1 MNEILHEDF
10 LKKEDEKDK
19 WVEYWVVLRNGV
31 LYFYDE
37 QTELWHEYCDKIE
50 ITANARCSVVRR
62 RTYSHRFRLATEEGT
77 WLLKCHTNLQRHRW
91 MHAIDLAV
99 KEISSAATA
108 ELAPVPGTPRAG
120 CYYERDLFGRS
131 MRREI
136 RRQREATSENN
147 NNTLEELSLNLDLE
161 KGAKRERQTST
172 RKTSKV
178 KKSPQKDKDSSIAFE
193 SLLCGDPDLGSPVEN
208 LAFSDEEVGVD
219 GNTKMRSIRSAP
231 VAKLICVESASQS
244 K

>member
-1 MNEILHEDF
+1 MNETLHEDF

-19 WVEYWVVLRNGV
+19 WVEYWVVLRNCA

-50 ITANARCSVVRR
+50 LTANARCSVVRR
-62 RTYSHRFRLATEEGT
+62 RTYSHRFKLVTEEGM

-99 KEISSAATA
+99 REISSA
-108 ELAPVPGTPRAG
+108 PMPGTPRG

-136 RRQREATSENN
+136 RRQREAACENN
-147 NNTLEELSLNLDLE
+147 NNALEELSLNLDLE
-161 KGAKRERQTST
+161 KGTMSERQTST
-172 RKTSKV
+172 RKTSKL
-178 KKSPQKDKDSSIAFE
+178 KKSPQKDKESSAAFE
-193 SLLCGDPDLGSPVEN
+193 SLLCGDKDLGSPVEN

-219 GNTKMRSIRSAP
+219 GNAKMRSIRSAP
-231 VAKLICVESASQS
+231 VAKLICVESASKS
-244 K
+244 KQD

>member
-1 MNEILHEDF
+1 MNETLHEDF

-62 RTYSHRFRLATEEGT
+62 RTYSHRFRLVTEEGT

-99 KEISSAATA
+99 KEISSSATV
-108 ELAPVPGTPRAG
+108 ELAPTPGTQRG

-136 RRQREATSENN
+136 RRQREAASENN

-161 KGAKRERQTST
+161 KVTKRERQTST
-172 RKTSKV
+172 RKTSKL
-178 KKSPQKDKDSSIAFE
+178 KRSPQKDKESSVAFE

-208 LAFSDEEVGVD
+208 LAFSDDEVGVD

-231 VAKLICVESASQS
+231 VAKLICVESASKS

>member
-1 MNEILHEDF
+1 MNETIHEDF
-10 LKKEDEKDK
+10 LKREDEKDK

-50 ITANARCSVVRR
+50 VTANARCSVVRR
-62 RTYSHRFRLATEEGT
+62 RTYSHRFKLVTEEGT

-99 KEISSAATA
+99 KESSSAAT
-108 ELAPVPGTPRAG
+108 ELEAMRGPRD
-120 CYYERDLFGRS
+120 CYYEKDLFGRS
-131 MRREI
+131 IRREI
-136 RRQREATSENN
+136 RRQCEAASENN
-147 NNTLEELSLNLDLE
+147 NNTLEELNLNLDLE
-161 KGAKRERQTST
+161 KGARRERRTST
-172 RKTSKV
+172 SGKTSKL
-178 KKSPQKDKDSSIAFE
+178 KKSPRKDKESSIAFE
-193 SLLCGDPDLGSPVEN
+193 SLLCGDPQEN

-219 GNTKMRSIRSAP
+219 GNEKMRSIRSAP
-231 VAKLICVESASQS
+231 RAKFICVESASKS

>member
-1 MNEILHEDF
+1 MNETLHEDF

-19 WVEYWVVLRNGV
+19 WVEYWVVLRNSV

-50 ITANARCSVVRR
+50 ITANARCSVVRL
-62 RTYSHRFRLATEEGT
+62 RTYSHRFKLVTEEGT
-77 WLLKCHTNLQRHRW
+77 CLLKCHTNLKRHRW

-99 KEISSAATA
+99 KKISSTAT
-108 ELAPVPGTPRAG
+108 ELAPTPGTPRG
-120 CYYERDLFGRS
+120 CYYEKDLFGRS

-136 RRQREATSENN
+136 RRQCEAASENN

-161 KGAKRERQTST
+161 KGAKRERQAST
-172 RKTSKV
+172 WKTSKL
-178 KKSPQKDKDSSIAFE
+178 KKSPQKDKESYVAFE

-219 GNTKMRSIRSAP
+219 GNAKMRSIRSAP
-231 VAKLICVESASQS
+231 VAKLICVESASKS

>member
-1 MNEILHEDF
+1 MNETLHEDF

-62 RTYSHRFRLATEEGT
+62 RTYSHRFKLVTQEGT

-99 KEISSAATA
+99 KEISSAAT
-108 ELAPVPGTPRAG
+108 ELAPMPGTPG
-120 CYYERDLFGRS
+120 CYYERDLYGRS

-136 RRQREATSENN
+136 RRQSEASRENN

-172 RKTSKV
+172 RKTSKL
-178 KKSPQKDKDSSIAFE
+178 KKSPQKDEKSSVAFE
-193 SLLCGDPDLGSPVEN
+193 SLLYGDLDLGSPVEN

-219 GNTKMRSIRSAP
+219 GNAKMRSICSAP
-231 VAKLICVESASQS
+231 VAKLICVESASKS

>member
-1 MNEILHEDF
+1 MNETLHEDF

-37 QTELWHEYCDKIE
+37 QTESWHEYCDKIE

-62 RTYSHRFRLATEEGT
+62 RTYSHRFRLVTEEGT

-99 KEISSAATA
+99 KEISSSAAA
-108 ELAPVPGTPRAG
+108 ELAPTPGTQRG

-136 RRQREATSENN
+136 RRQREAASENN

-172 RKTSKV
+172 RKTSKL
-178 KKSPQKDKDSSIAFE
+178 KRSPQKDKESSVAFE

-208 LAFSDEEVGVD
+208 LAFSDDEVGVD
-219 GNTKMRSIRSAP
+219 GNTKMRSIRLAP
-231 VAKLICVESASQS
+231 VAKLICVESASKS

>member
-1 MNEILHEDF
+1 MNQTLHEDF

-19 WVEYWVVLRNGV
+19 WIEYWVVLRNCV
-31 LYFYDE
+31 LYFYEE
-37 QTELWHEYCDKIE
+37 QTEFWHEYCDKIE

-62 RTYSHRFRLATEEGT
+62 RTYSHRFKLVTEEGT

-99 KEISSAATA
+99 SGISSAPT
-108 ELAPVPGTPRAG
+108 ELAPLPGTPRG
-120 CYYERDLFGRS
+120 CYYEKDLFGRS

-136 RRQREATSENN
+136 RRQREAASENN

-161 KGAKRERQTST
+161 KGTMRERQTST
-172 RKTSKV
+172 KKTSKL
-178 KKSPQKDKDSSIAFE
+178 KKSPQKDKESSVAFE
-193 SLLCGDPDLGSPVEN
+193 SLLCGDTDLGSPVEN

-219 GNTKMRSIRSAP
+219 GNAKMRSICSAP
-231 VAKLICVESASQS
+231 VTKLICVESASKS

>member
-1 MNEILHEDF
+1 MNETLHEDF

-62 RTYSHRFRLATEEGT
+62 RTYSHRFRLVTEEGT

-99 KEISSAATA
+99 KEISSSAAV
-108 ELAPVPGTPRAG
+108 ELAPTPGTQRG

-136 RRQREATSENN
+136 RRQREAASENN

-161 KGAKRERQTST
+161 KVTKRERQTST
-172 RKTSKV
+172 RKTSKL
-178 KKSPQKDKDSSIAFE
+178 KRSPQKDKESSVAFE

-208 LAFSDEEVGVD
+208 LAFSDDEVGVD
-219 GNTKMRSIRSAP
+219 GNTKMRSIRLAP
-231 VAKLICVESASQS
+231 VAKLICVESASKS

>member
-1 MNEILHEDF
+1 MNETLHEDF

-19 WVEYWVVLRNGV
+19 WVEYWVVLRNCI

-50 ITANARCSVVRR
+50 ITRNARCSVVRR
-62 RTYSHRFRLATEEGT
+62 KTYSHRFKLVTEEGT

-99 KEISSAATA
+99 REISSAAT
-108 ELAPVPGTPRAG
+108 ELAPVAGTPHG
-120 CYYERDLFGRS
+120 FYYEQDLFGRS

-136 RRQREATSENN
+136 RRQHEAARENN
-147 NNTLEELSLNLDLE
+147 NSTLEELSLNLDLE

-172 RKTSKV
+172 TKSSKL
-178 KKSPQKDKDSSIAFE
+178 KKSPQKDQESSVAFE
-193 SLLCGDPDLGSPVEN
+193 SLLCGDPDLGNPVEN
-208 LAFSDEEVGVD
+208 LAFSDDEVGVD
-219 GNTKMRSIRSAP
+219 GNTKMRSIHSAP
-231 VAKLICVESASQS
+231 VAKLICVESASKS